1 MKSMTGFGRF
11 QESRPEWTQSWEVR
25 SVNSRYLDL
34 KWRLPH
40 FVRALEM
47 DFEKVVRRH
56 ASRGRV
62 EVSLFL
68 DVARPELMGVRLNQT
83 LAGAMIAQMGELAAS
98 LSRTFEPDLNR
109 LLSVPGLWTEGGAE
123 PDPGLAES
131 LAAGLDQAMASWDRS
146 RAVEGQDLAR
156 DIRGRVAR
164 MAELKELIAA
174 RVPAVL
180 EEKRRTLA
188 ERMAKVLEAAGMD
201 QTGERVLAEAGL
213 LADRLD
219 VSEELTRLTTHLARL
234 DETLA
239 KDGDK
244 GKRLDFLVQ
253 EAFREINTC
262 GNKAQDVEVSGH
274 VVEFKGE
281 LEKCREQV
289 QNIE

>member
-40 FVRALEM
+40 YVRSLEM

-62 EVSLFL
+62 EINLNL
-68 DVARPELMGVRLNQT
+68 DVARPELMGVKLNQA
-83 LAGAMIAQMGELAAS
+83 LAGAMIAQMRELAKS
-98 LSRTFEPDLNR
+98 LGREFEPDLNR
-109 LLSVPGLWTEGGAE
+109 LMSAPGLWTEGGAE

-131 LAAGLDQAMASWDRS
+131 LAAGLDQALASWDRS
-146 RAVEGQDLAR
+146 RTVEGAALAT

-164 MAELKELIAA
+164 MAELKDLIAA

-180 EEKRRTLA
+180 EEKRRVLS

-201 QTGERVLAEAGL
+201 ETGERVLAEAGL

-219 VSEELTRLTTHLARL
+219 VSEELTRLSTHLDRL
-234 DETLA
+234 RETLD

-262 GNKAQDVEVSGH
+262 GNKAQDAEVSGH

>member
-1 MKSMTGFGRF
+1 MTGFGRF

-109 LLSVPGLWTEGGAE
+109 LMNVPGLWTEGGAE

-131 LAAGLDQAMASWDRS
+131 LAAGLNQAMASWDRS
-146 RAVEGQDLAR
+146 RAVEGADLAR

-164 MAELKELIAA
+164 MAELKDLIAA

-180 EEKRRTLA
+180 EEKRRTLS

-201 QTGERVLAEAGL
+201 EKGERVLAEAGL

-234 DETLA
+234 DETLVR
-239 KDGDK
+239 DGDK

-262 GNKAQDVEVSGH
+262 GNKAQDVEVSGY